1 MKPQQKLALDLL
13 EPGETTQTY
22 LNSSKT
28 IPSGITSKMLYKDIV
43 TIAWPS
49 LLELMLTQLASMV
62 DMIMVGRLGASA
74 LTAVGLTTQPKFLI
88 ISIITS
94 INVGTTALVAR
105 SKGQGNQGKANL
117 VLRQAIL
124 INIFISVLISLI
136 MYSTAEPII
145 KFMGA
150 TDALSLKEGTEY
162 LKIQMLGILP
172 LALTG
177 TITAALRGAGNSK
190 TAMIYNLIGNLANV
204 VLNYALIYGNFGCP
218 RLEVAGASLATI
230 LGQFVAFIMA
240 CVAVTGHR
248 NYVRFRVKDGL
259 KPNFK
264 MMAAISDIGVPA
276 LIEQLVMR
284 VGFIAFA
291 KTVASLGTLAFAV
304 HNVCMNIR
312 ALSFMNG
319 QAFAVSATSLV
330 GQSLGK
336 KRADMANLYAT
347 RSRRMGTVVSI
358 ILMFLFF
365 VFPRQIISLYNP
377 DPEIVNLGARLL
389 VMVSI
394 IQIPQGSQFIISGIL
409 RGAGDTKATAMIVT
423 VTSLFLRP
431 ILAIVLIHGFGMGL
445 EGAWIAI
452 MADQLLRTLL
462 VFIRFSSG
470 KWITKLDK

>member
-28 IPSGITSKMLYKDIV
+28 IPSGITSKMLYKDII

-88 ISIITS
+88 IAILTS

-105 SKGQGNQGKANL
+105 NKGRGKQEKANL

-124 INIFISVLISLI
+124 VNIFISVLISIL
-136 MYSTAEPII
+136 MFFTAEPII

-162 LKIQMLGILP
+162 LKIQMFGILA
-172 LALTG
+172 LGLTG

-190 TAMIYNLIGNLANV
+190 TAMIYNLTGNLVNV
-204 VLNYALIYGNFGCP
+204 VFNYALIYGNFGFP
-218 RLEVAGASLATI
+218 ELGVAGASIATVI
-230 LGQFVAFIMA
+230 GQFAAFIMA
-240 CVAVTGHR
+240 CVAVTGDR
-248 NYVRFRVKDGL
+248 NYVRFRIKDGM
-259 KPNFK
+259 KPNLK
-264 MMAAISDIGVPA
+264 MMGEISDIGIPA
-276 LIEQLVMR
+276 LIEQIVMR
-284 VGFIAFA
+284 IGLIAYA

-304 HNVCMNIR
+304 HNVCMNIQ

-336 KRADMANLYAT
+336 KRADMAQLYAV
-347 RSRRMGTVVSI
+347 RARRTGTIVSI
-358 ILMFLFF
+358 VLMVLFF
-365 VFPRQIISLYNP
+365 VFPRQIISLYNS
-377 DPEIVNLGARLL
+377 DPKIVNLGARILL
-389 VMVSI
+389 MVSI

-409 RGAGDTKATAMIVT
+409 RGAGDTKATAMIIT
-423 VTSLFLRP
+423 VTTLFLRP
-431 ILAIVLIHGFGMGL
+431 VLAIIMINVFHMGL
-445 EGAWIAI
+445 EGAWIALI
-452 MADQLLRTLL
+452 ADQLLRSLL
-462 VFIRFSSG
+462 VLLRFSSG

>member
-13 EPGETTQTY
+13 EPGESTQTY
-22 LNSSKT
+22 LNSEKV
-28 IPSGITSKMLYKDIV
+28 IPSGITSKMLYKDII

-88 ISIITS
+88 IAILTS

-105 SKGQGNQGKANL
+105 NKGRGKQEKANL

-124 INIFISVLISLI
+124 VNIFISTLISII
-136 MYSTAEPII
+136 MYIAAEPVI

-162 LKIQMLGILP
+162 LKIQMFGILA
-172 LALTG
+172 LGLTG

-190 TAMIYNLIGNLANV
+190 TAMIYNLMGNLVNV
-204 VLNYALIYGNFGCP
+204 VFNYALIYGNFGFP
-218 RLEVAGASLATI
+218 ELGVAGASIATVI
-230 LGQFVAFIMA
+230 GQFAAFIMA
-240 CVAVTGHR
+240 YVAVTGHR
-248 NYVRFRVKDGL
+248 NYVRFRLKDGI
-259 KPNFK
+259 KPDLK
-264 MMAAISDIGVPA
+264 MMGAISDIGIPA
-276 LIEQLVMR
+276 LIEQIVMR
-284 VGFIAFA
+284 IGLIAYA

-304 HNVCMNIR
+304 HNVCMNIQ

-336 KRADMANLYAT
+336 KRADMAKLYAV
-347 RSRRMGTVVSI
+347 RSRRTGTLVSVL
-358 ILMFLFF
+358 LMILFF
-365 VFPRQIISLYNP
+365 AFPKQIISLYNS
-377 DPEIVNLGARLL
+377 DPEIVNLGARILL
-389 VMVSI
+389 MVSI

-409 RGAGDTKATAMIVT
+409 RGAGDTKATAIIIT
-423 VTSLFLRP
+423 VTTLFLRP
-431 ILAIVLIHGFGMGL
+431 VLAIIMINVFHMGL
-445 EGAWIAI
+445 EGAWIALI
-452 MADQLLRTLL
+452 ADQLLRSLL
-462 VFIRFSSG
+462 VLLRFSSG

>member
-1 MKPQQKLALDLL
+1 MKQQQLALDLL
-13 EPGETTQTY
+13 EAGETTQTY
-22 LNSSKT
+22 LNSDKI
-28 IPSGITSKMLYKDIV
+28 IPSGITSKMLYRDIV

-88 ISIITS
+88 IAILTS

-105 SKGQGNQGKANL
+105 NKGRGKQEQANL

-124 INIFISVLISLI
+124 VNIFISISISII
-136 MYSTAEPII
+136 MYIVAEPII

-162 LKIQMLGILP
+162 LKMQMFGILA
-172 LALTG
+172 LGLTG

-190 TAMIYNLIGNLANV
+190 TAMIYNLIGNLVNV
-204 VLNYALIYGNFGCP
+204 VFNYALIYGNFGFP
-218 RLEVAGASLATI
+218 ELGVAGASLATVI
-230 LGQFVAFIMA
+230 GQFAAFFMA
-240 CVAVTGHR
+240 CIAVTGHR
-248 NYVRFRVKDGL
+248 NYVRFRFKDGI
-259 KPNFK
+259 KPNLK
-264 MMAAISDIGVPA
+264 MMGEISDIGIPA
-276 LIEQLVMR
+276 LIEQIVMR
-284 VGFIAFA
+284 IGLIAYA

-304 HNVCMNIR
+304 HNVCMNIQ

-336 KRADMANLYAT
+336 KRADMAKLYAV
-347 RSRRMGTVVSI
+347 RSRRTGTLVSI
-358 ILMFLFF
+358 VLMILFF
-365 VFPRQIISLYNP
+365 VFPKQIISLYNS
-377 DPEIVNLGARLL
+377 DPEIVNLGARILI
-389 VMVSI
+389 MVSI

-409 RGAGDTKATAMIVT
+409 RGAGDTKATAMIIT
-423 VTSLFLRP
+423 VTTLFLRP
-431 ILAIVLIHGFGMGL
+431 VLAVIMINVFHMGL
-445 EGAWIAI
+445 EGAWIALI
-452 MADQLLRTLL
+452 ADQLLRSLL
-462 VFIRFSSG
+462 VLLRFSSG

>member
-1 MKPQQKLALDLL
+1 MKKQQLALDLL
-13 EPGETTQTY
+13 EAGETTQTY
-22 LNSSKT
+22 LNSDKI
-28 IPSGITSKMLYKDIV
+28 IPSGITSKMLYRDIV

-88 ISIITS
+88 IAILTS

-105 SKGQGNQGKANL
+105 NKGRGKQEQANL

-124 INIFISVLISLI
+124 VNIFISISISII
-136 MYSTAEPII
+136 MFIVAEPII

-162 LKIQMLGILP
+162 LKIQMFGILA
-172 LALTG
+172 LGLTG

-190 TAMIYNLIGNLANV
+190 TAMIYNLIGNLVNV
-204 VLNYALIYGNFGCP
+204 VFNYALIYGNFGFP
-218 RLEVAGASLATI
+218 ELGVAGASLATVI
-230 LGQFVAFIMA
+230 GQFAAFFMA
-240 CVAVTGHR
+240 CIAVTGHR
-248 NYVRFRVKDGL
+248 NYVRFRFKDGI
-259 KPNFK
+259 KPNLK
-264 MMAAISDIGVPA
+264 MMGEISDIGIPA
-276 LIEQLVMR
+276 LIEQIVMR
-284 VGFIAFA
+284 IGLIAYA

-304 HNVCMNIR
+304 HNVCMNIQ

-336 KRADMANLYAT
+336 KRADMAKLYAV
-347 RSRRMGTVVSI
+347 RSRRTGTLVSI
-358 ILMFLFF
+358 VLMILFF
-365 VFPRQIISLYNP
+365 VFPKQIISLYNS
-377 DPEIVNLGARLL
+377 DPEIVNLGARILI
-389 VMVSI
+389 MVSI

-409 RGAGDTKATAMIVT
+409 RGAGDTKATAMIIT
-423 VTSLFLRP
+423 VTTLFLRP
-431 ILAIVLIHGFGMGL
+431 VLAVIMINIFHMGL
-445 EGAWIAI
+445 EGAWIALI
-452 MADQLLRTLL
+452 ADQLLRSLL
-462 VFIRFSSG
+462 VLLRFSSG

>member
-105 SKGQGNQGKANL
+105 SKGQGDQGKANL

-230 LGQFVAFIMA
+230 LGQFVAFMMA

-336 KRADMANLYAT
+336 KEP
-347 RSRRMGTVVSI
+347 I
-358 ILMFLFF
+358 W
-365 VFPRQIISLYNP
+365 QIYMQHAQEEWEL
-377 DPEIVNLGARLL
+377 
-389 VMVSI
+389 
-394 IQIPQGSQFIISGIL
+394 
-409 RGAGDTKATAMIVT
+409 
-423 VTSLFLRP
+423 
-431 ILAIVLIHGFGMGL
+431 
-445 EGAWIAI
+445 
-452 MADQLLRTLL
+452 
-462 VFIRFSSG
+462 
-470 KWITKLDK
+470 

>member
-1 MKPQQKLALDLL
+1 MKQQQLALDLL

-88 ISIITS
+88 IAILTS

-105 SKGQGNQGKANL
+105 NKGRGRQDNANL

-124 INIFISVLISLI
+124 VNIFISVLISII
-136 MYSTAEPII
+136 MFFTAEPII

-162 LKIQMLGILP
+162 LKIQMFGILA
-172 LALTG
+172 LGLTG

-190 TAMIYNLIGNLANV
+190 TAMIYNLMGNLVNV
-204 VLNYALIYGNFGCP
+204 VFNYALIYGNFGFP
-218 RLEVAGASLATI
+218 ELGVAGASLATVI
-230 LGQFVAFIMA
+230 GQFASFFMA

-248 NYVRFRVKDGL
+248 NYVRFRFKDGL
-259 KPNFK
+259 KPHLK
-264 MMAAISDIGVPA
+264 VMKDISDIGIPA
-276 LIEQLVMR
+276 LIEQIVMR
-284 VGFIAFA
+284 IGLIAYA

-304 HNVCMNIR
+304 HNVCMNIQ

-336 KRADMANLYAT
+336 KRADMAQLYAV
-347 RSRRMGTVVSI
+347 RSRRTGTLVSVV
-358 ILMFLFF
+358 LMILFF
-365 VFPRQIISLYNP
+365 VFPRQIISLYNS
-377 DPEIVNLGARLL
+377 DPEIVNLGARILL
-389 VMVSI
+389 MVSI

-409 RGAGDTKATAMIVT
+409 RGAGDTKATAMIIT
-423 VTSLFLRP
+423 VTTLFLRP
-431 ILAIVLIHGFGMGL
+431 VLAIIMINVFHMGL
-445 EGAWIAI
+445 EGAWIALI
-452 MADQLLRTLL
+452 ADQLLRSLL
-462 VFIRFSSG
+462 VLLRFSSG

>member
-1 MKPQQKLALDLL
+1 
-13 EPGETTQTY
+13 
-22 LNSSKT
+22 
-28 IPSGITSKMLYKDIV
+28 
-43 TIAWPS
+43 
-49 LLELMLTQLASMV
+49 
-62 DMIMVGRLGASA
+62 
-74 LTAVGLTTQPKFLI
+74 
-88 ISIITS
+88 
-94 INVGTTALVAR
+94 
-105 SKGQGNQGKANL
+105 
-117 VLRQAIL
+117 
-124 INIFISVLISLI
+124 
-136 MYSTAEPII
+136 
-145 KFMGA
+145 
-150 TDALSLKEGTEY
+150 
-162 LKIQMLGILP
+162 
-172 LALTG
+172 
-177 TITAALRGAGNSK
+177 
-190 TAMIYNLIGNLANV
+190 
-204 VLNYALIYGNFGCP
+204 
-218 RLEVAGASLATI
+218 
-230 LGQFVAFIMA
+230 
-240 CVAVTGHR
+240 
-248 NYVRFRVKDGL
+248 
-259 KPNFK
+259 

-358 ILMFLFF
+358 ILMILFF
-365 VFPRQIISLYNP
+365 VFPKEIISLYNP

-389 VMVSI
+389 IMVSI

-409 RGAGDTKATAMIVT
+409 RGAGDTKATAVIVT

-431 ILAIVLIHGFGMGL
+431 TLAIVMIYGFGMGL

>member
-62 DMIMVGRLGASA
+62 DMIMVGRLGAPA

-88 ISIITS
+88 IAILTS

-105 SKGQGNQGKANL
+105 NKGRGKQEKANL

-124 INIFISVLISLI
+124 VNIFISVLISII
-136 MYSTAEPII
+136 MFFTAEPII

-162 LKIQMLGILP
+162 LKIQMFGILA
-172 LALTG
+172 LGLTG

-190 TAMIYNLIGNLANV
+190 TAMIYNLMGNLVNV
-204 VLNYALIYGNFGCP
+204 VFNYALIYGNFGFP
-218 RLEVAGASLATI
+218 ELGVAGASIATVI
-230 LGQFVAFIMA
+230 GQFASFIMA
-240 CVAVTGHR
+240 CVAVTGDR
-248 NYVRFRVKDGL
+248 NYVRFRLKDGM
-259 KPNFK
+259 KPNLK
-264 MMAAISDIGVPA
+264 MMGDISDIGIPA
-276 LIEQLVMR
+276 LIEQIVMR
-284 VGFIAFA
+284 IGLIAYA

-304 HNVCMNIR
+304 HNVCMNIQ

-336 KRADMANLYAT
+336 KRADMAQLYAV
-347 RSRRMGTVVSI
+347 RSRRTGTLVSVV
-358 ILMFLFF
+358 LMILFF
-365 VFPRQIISLYNP
+365 VFPRQIISLYNS
-377 DPEIVNLGARLL
+377 DPEIVNLGAKILL
-389 VMVSI
+389 MVSI

-409 RGAGDTKATAMIVT
+409 RGAGDTKATAMIIT
-423 VTSLFLRP
+423 VTTLFLRP
-431 ILAIVLIHGFGMGL
+431 VLAIIMINVFHMGL
-445 EGAWIAI
+445 EGAWIALI
-452 MADQLLRTLL
+452 ADQLLRSLL
-462 VFIRFSSG
+462 VLLRFSSG

>member
-1 MKPQQKLALDLL
+1 MKKQQLALDLL
-13 EPGETTQTY
+13 EAGETTQTY
-22 LNSSKT
+22 LNSDKI
-28 IPSGITSKMLYKDIV
+28 IPSGITSKMLYRDIV

-88 ISIITS
+88 IAILTS

-105 SKGQGNQGKANL
+105 NKGRGKQEQANL

-124 INIFISVLISLI
+124 VNIFISISISII
-136 MYSTAEPII
+136 MYIVAEPII

-162 LKIQMLGILP
+162 LKIQMFGILA
-172 LALTG
+172 LGLTG

-190 TAMIYNLIGNLANV
+190 TAMIYNLIGNLVNV
-204 VLNYALIYGNFGCP
+204 VFNYALIYGNFGFP
-218 RLEVAGASLATI
+218 ELGVAGASLATVI
-230 LGQFVAFIMA
+230 GQFAAFFMA
-240 CVAVTGHR
+240 CIAVTGHR
-248 NYVRFRVKDGL
+248 NYVRFRFKDGI
-259 KPNFK
+259 KPNLK
-264 MMAAISDIGVPA
+264 MMGEISDIGIPA
-276 LIEQLVMR
+276 LIEQIVMR
-284 VGFIAFA
+284 IGLIAYA

-304 HNVCMNIR
+304 HNVCMNIQ

-336 KRADMANLYAT
+336 KRADMAKLYAV
-347 RSRRMGTVVSI
+347 RSRRTGTLVSI
-358 ILMFLFF
+358 VLMILFF
-365 VFPRQIISLYNP
+365 VFPKQIISLYNS
-377 DPEIVNLGARLL
+377 DPEIVNLGARILI
-389 VMVSI
+389 MVSI

-409 RGAGDTKATAMIVT
+409 RGAGDTKATAMIIT
-423 VTSLFLRP
+423 VTTLFLRP
-431 ILAIVLIHGFGMGL
+431 VLAVIMINVFHMGL
-445 EGAWIAI
+445 EGAWIALI
-452 MADQLLRTLL
+452 ADQLLRSLL
-462 VFIRFSSG
+462 VLLRFSSG

>member
-1 MKPQQKLALDLL
+1 MKQQQLTLDLL
-13 EPGETTQTY
+13 EAGETTQTY
-22 LNSSKT
+22 LNSDKI
-28 IPSGITSKMLYKDIV
+28 IPSGITSKMLYRDIV

-88 ISIITS
+88 IAILTS

-105 SKGQGNQGKANL
+105 NKGRGKQEQANL

-124 INIFISVLISLI
+124 VNIFISISISII
-136 MYSTAEPII
+136 MYIVAEPII

-162 LKIQMLGILP
+162 LKIQMFGILA
-172 LALTG
+172 LGLTG

-190 TAMIYNLIGNLANV
+190 TAMIYNLIGNLVNV
-204 VLNYALIYGNFGCP
+204 VFNYALIYGNFGFP
-218 RLEVAGASLATI
+218 ELGVAGASLATVI
-230 LGQFVAFIMA
+230 GQFAAFFMA
-240 CVAVTGHR
+240 CIAVTGHR
-248 NYVRFRVKDGL
+248 NYVRFRFKDGI
-259 KPNFK
+259 KPNLK
-264 MMAAISDIGVPA
+264 MMGEISDIGIPA
-276 LIEQLVMR
+276 LIEQIVMR
-284 VGFIAFA
+284 IGLIAYA

-304 HNVCMNIR
+304 HNVCMNIQ

-336 KRADMANLYAT
+336 KRADMAKLYAV
-347 RSRRMGTVVSI
+347 RSRRTGTLVSI
-358 ILMFLFF
+358 VLMILFF
-365 VFPRQIISLYNP
+365 VFPKQIISLYNS
-377 DPEIVNLGARLL
+377 DPEIVNLGARILI
-389 VMVSI
+389 MVSI

-409 RGAGDTKATAMIVT
+409 RGAGDTKATAMIIT
-423 VTSLFLRP
+423 VTTLFLRP
-431 ILAIVLIHGFGMGL
+431 VLAVIMINVFHMGL
-445 EGAWIAI
+445 EGAWIALI
-452 MADQLLRTLL
+452 ADQLLRSLL
-462 VFIRFSSG
+462 VLLRFSSG

>member
-1 MKPQQKLALDLL
+1 MKQQQLALDLL
-13 EPGETTQTY
+13 EAGETTQTY
-22 LNSSKT
+22 LNSDKI
-28 IPSGITSKMLYKDIV
+28 IPSGITSKMLYRDIV

-88 ISIITS
+88 IAILTS

-105 SKGQGNQGKANL
+105 NKGRGKQEQANL

-124 INIFISVLISLI
+124 VNIFISISISII
-136 MYSTAEPII
+136 MFIVAEPII

-162 LKIQMLGILP
+162 LKIQMFGILA
-172 LALTG
+172 LGLTG

-190 TAMIYNLIGNLANV
+190 TAMIYNLIGNLVNV
-204 VLNYALIYGNFGCP
+204 VFNYALIYGNFGFP
-218 RLEVAGASLATI
+218 ELGVAGASLATVI
-230 LGQFVAFIMA
+230 GQFAAFFMA
-240 CVAVTGHR
+240 CIAVTGHR
-248 NYVRFRVKDGL
+248 NYVRFRFKDGI
-259 KPNFK
+259 KPNLK
-264 MMAAISDIGVPA
+264 MMGEISDIGIPA
-276 LIEQLVMR
+276 LIEQIVMR
-284 VGFIAFA
+284 IGLIAYA

-304 HNVCMNIR
+304 HNVCMNIQ

-336 KRADMANLYAT
+336 KRADMAKLYAV
-347 RSRRMGTVVSI
+347 RSRRTGTLVSI
-358 ILMFLFF
+358 VLMILFF
-365 VFPRQIISLYNP
+365 VFPKQIISLYNS
-377 DPEIVNLGARLL
+377 DPEIVNLGARILI
-389 VMVSI
+389 MVSI

-409 RGAGDTKATAMIVT
+409 RGAGDTKATAMIIT
-423 VTSLFLRP
+423 VTTLFLRP
-431 ILAIVLIHGFGMGL
+431 VLAVIMINIFHMGL
-445 EGAWIAI
+445 EGAWIALI
-452 MADQLLRTLL
+452 ADQLLRSLL
-462 VFIRFSSG
+462 VLLRFSSG

>member
-1 MKPQQKLALDLL
+1 MKQQQLALDLL
-13 EPGETTQTY
+13 EAGETTQTY
-22 LNSSKT
+22 LNSDKI
-28 IPSGITSKMLYKDIV
+28 IPSGITSKMLYRDIV

-88 ISIITS
+88 IAILTS

-105 SKGQGNQGKANL
+105 NKGRGKQEQANL

-124 INIFISVLISLI
+124 VNIFISISISII
-136 MYSTAEPII
+136 MYIVAEPII

-162 LKIQMLGILP
+162 LKIQMFGILA
-172 LALTG
+172 LGLTG

-190 TAMIYNLIGNLANV
+190 TAMIYNLIGNLVNV
-204 VLNYALIYGNFGCP
+204 VFNYALIYGNFGFP
-218 RLEVAGASLATI
+218 ELGVAGASLATVI
-230 LGQFVAFIMA
+230 GQFAAFFMA
-240 CVAVTGHR
+240 CIAVTGHR
-248 NYVRFRVKDGL
+248 NYVRFRFKDGI
-259 KPNFK
+259 KPNLK
-264 MMAAISDIGVPA
+264 MMGEISDIGIPA
-276 LIEQLVMR
+276 LIEQIVMR
-284 VGFIAFA
+284 IGLIAYA

-304 HNVCMNIR
+304 HNVCMNIQ

-336 KRADMANLYAT
+336 KRADMAKLYAV
-347 RSRRMGTVVSI
+347 RSRRTGTLVSI
-358 ILMFLFF
+358 VLMILFF
-365 VFPRQIISLYNP
+365 VFPKQIISLYNS
-377 DPEIVNLGARLL
+377 DPEIVNLGARILI
-389 VMVSI
+389 MVSI

-409 RGAGDTKATAMIVT
+409 RGAGDTKATAMIIT
-423 VTSLFLRP
+423 VTTLFLRP
-431 ILAIVLIHGFGMGL
+431 VLAVIMINIFHMGL
-445 EGAWIAI
+445 EGAWIALI
-452 MADQLLRTLL
+452 ADQLLRSLL
-462 VFIRFSSG
+462 VLLRFSSG

>member
-88 ISIITS
+88 IAILTS

-105 SKGQGNQGKANL
+105 NKGRGKQEKANL

-124 INIFISVLISLI
+124 VNIFISVLISII
-136 MYSTAEPII
+136 MFFTAEPII

-162 LKIQMLGILP
+162 LKIQMFGILA
-172 LALTG
+172 LGLTG

-190 TAMIYNLIGNLANV
+190 TAMIYNLMGNLVNV
-204 VLNYALIYGNFGCP
+204 VFNYALIYGNFGFP
-218 RLEVAGASLATI
+218 ELGVAGASIATVI
-230 LGQFVAFIMA
+230 GQFASFIMA
-240 CVAVTGHR
+240 CVAVTRDR
-248 NYVRFRVKDGL
+248 NYVRFRLKDGM
-259 KPNFK
+259 KPNLK
-264 MMAAISDIGVPA
+264 MMGDISDIGIPA
-276 LIEQLVMR
+276 LIEQIVMR
-284 VGFIAFA
+284 IGLIAYA

-304 HNVCMNIR
+304 HNVCMNIQ

-336 KRADMANLYAT
+336 KRADMAQLYAV
-347 RSRRMGTVVSI
+347 RSRRTGTLVSVV
-358 ILMFLFF
+358 LMILFF
-365 VFPRQIISLYNP
+365 VFPRQIISLYNS
-377 DPEIVNLGARLL
+377 DPEIVNLGAKILL
-389 VMVSI
+389 MVSI

-409 RGAGDTKATAMIVT
+409 RGAGDTKATAMIIT
-423 VTSLFLRP
+423 VTTLFLRP
-431 ILAIVLIHGFGMGL
+431 VLAIIMINVFHMGL
-445 EGAWIAI
+445 EGAWIALI
-452 MADQLLRTLL
+452 ADQLLRSLL
-462 VFIRFSSG
+462 VLLRFSSG

>member
-1 MKPQQKLALDLL
+1 MKQQQLALDLL
-13 EPGETTQTY
+13 EAGETTQTY
-22 LNSSKT
+22 LNSDKI
-28 IPSGITSKMLYKDIV
+28 IPSGITSKMLYRDIV

-88 ISIITS
+88 IAILTS

-105 SKGQGNQGKANL
+105 NKGRGKQEQANL

-124 INIFISVLISLI
+124 VNIFISISISII
-136 MYSTAEPII
+136 MFIVAEPII

-162 LKIQMLGILP
+162 LKIQMFGILA
-172 LALTG
+172 LGLTG

-190 TAMIYNLIGNLANV
+190 TAMIYNLIGNLVNV
-204 VLNYALIYGNFGCP
+204 VFNYALIYGNFGFP
-218 RLEVAGASLATI
+218 ELGVAGASLATVI
-230 LGQFVAFIMA
+230 GQFAAFFMA
-240 CVAVTGHR
+240 CIAVTGHR
-248 NYVRFRVKDGL
+248 NYVRFRFKDGI
-259 KPNFK
+259 KPNLK
-264 MMAAISDIGVPA
+264 MMGEISDIGIPA
-276 LIEQLVMR
+276 LIEQIVMR
-284 VGFIAFA
+284 IGLIAYA

-304 HNVCMNIR
+304 HNVCMNIQ

-336 KRADMANLYAT
+336 KRADMAKLYAV
-347 RSRRMGTVVSI
+347 RSRRTGTLVSI
-358 ILMFLFF
+358 VLMILFF
-365 VFPRQIISLYNP
+365 VFPKQIISLYNS
-377 DPEIVNLGARLL
+377 DPEIVNLGARILI
-389 VMVSI
+389 MVSI

-409 RGAGDTKATAMIVT
+409 RGAGDTKATAMIIT
-423 VTSLFLRP
+423 VTTLFLRP
-431 ILAIVLIHGFGMGL
+431 VLAVIMINVFHMGL
-445 EGAWIAI
+445 EGAWIALI
-452 MADQLLRTLL
+452 ADQLLRSLL
-462 VFIRFSSG
+462 VLLRFSSG

>member
-1 MKPQQKLALDLL
+1 MKKQQLALDLL
-13 EPGETTQTY
+13 EAGETTQTY
-22 LNSSKT
+22 LNSDKI
-28 IPSGITSKMLYKDIV
+28 IPSGITSKMLYRDIV

-88 ISIITS
+88 IAILTS

-105 SKGQGNQGKANL
+105 NKGRGKQEQANL

-124 INIFISVLISLI
+124 VNIFISISISII
-136 MYSTAEPII
+136 MFIVAEPII

-162 LKIQMLGILP
+162 LKIQMFGILA
-172 LALTG
+172 LGLTG

-190 TAMIYNLIGNLANV
+190 TAMIYNLIGNLVNV
-204 VLNYALIYGNFGCP
+204 VFNYALIYGNFGFP
-218 RLEVAGASLATI
+218 ELGVAGASLATVI
-230 LGQFVAFIMA
+230 GQFAAFFMA
-240 CVAVTGHR
+240 CIAVTGHR
-248 NYVRFRVKDGL
+248 NYVRFRFKDGI
-259 KPNFK
+259 KPNLK
-264 MMAAISDIGVPA
+264 MMGEISDIGIPA
-276 LIEQLVMR
+276 LIEQIVMR
-284 VGFIAFA
+284 IGLIAYA

-304 HNVCMNIR
+304 HNVCMNIQ

-336 KRADMANLYAT
+336 KRADMAKLYAV
-347 RSRRMGTVVSI
+347 RSRRTGTLVSI
-358 ILMFLFF
+358 VLMILFF
-365 VFPRQIISLYNP
+365 VFPKQIISLYNS
-377 DPEIVNLGARLL
+377 DPEIVNLGARILI
-389 VMVSI
+389 MVSI

-409 RGAGDTKATAMIVT
+409 RGAGDTKATAMIIT
-423 VTSLFLRP
+423 VTTLFLRP
-431 ILAIVLIHGFGMGL
+431 VLAVIMINVFHMGL
-445 EGAWIAI
+445 EGAWIALI
-452 MADQLLRTLL
+452 ADQLLRSLL
-462 VFIRFSSG
+462 VLLRFSSG

>member
-1 MKPQQKLALDLL
+1 MKQQQLALDLL
-13 EPGETTQTY
+13 EAGETTQTY
-22 LNSSKT
+22 LNSDKI
-28 IPSGITSKMLYKDIV
+28 IPSGITSKMLYRDIV

-88 ISIITS
+88 IAILTS

-105 SKGQGNQGKANL
+105 NKGRGKQEQANL

-124 INIFISVLISLI
+124 VNIFISISISII
-136 MYSTAEPII
+136 MYIVAEPII

-162 LKIQMLGILP
+162 LKIQMFGILA
-172 LALTG
+172 LGLTG

-190 TAMIYNLIGNLANV
+190 TAMIYNLIGNLVNV
-204 VLNYALIYGNFGCP
+204 VFNYALIYGNFGFP
-218 RLEVAGASLATI
+218 ELGVAGASLATVI
-230 LGQFVAFIMA
+230 GQFAAFFMA
-240 CVAVTGHR
+240 CIAVTGHR
-248 NYVRFRVKDGL
+248 NYVRFRFKDGI
-259 KPNFK
+259 KPNLK
-264 MMAAISDIGVPA
+264 MMGEISDIGIPA
-276 LIEQLVMR
+276 LIEQIVMR
-284 VGFIAFA
+284 IGLIAYA

-304 HNVCMNIR
+304 HNVCMNIQ

-336 KRADMANLYAT
+336 KRADMAKLYAV
-347 RSRRMGTVVSI
+347 RSRRTGTLVSI
-358 ILMFLFF
+358 VLMILFF
-365 VFPRQIISLYNP
+365 VFPKQIISLYNS
-377 DPEIVNLGARLL
+377 DPEIVNLGARILI
-389 VMVSI
+389 MVSI

-409 RGAGDTKATAMIVT
+409 RGAGDTKATAMIIT
-423 VTSLFLRP
+423 VTTLFLRP
-431 ILAIVLIHGFGMGL
+431 VLAVIMINVFHMGL
-445 EGAWIAI
+445 EGAWIALI
-452 MADQLLRTLL
+452 ADQLLRSLL
-462 VFIRFSSG
+462 VLLRFSSG